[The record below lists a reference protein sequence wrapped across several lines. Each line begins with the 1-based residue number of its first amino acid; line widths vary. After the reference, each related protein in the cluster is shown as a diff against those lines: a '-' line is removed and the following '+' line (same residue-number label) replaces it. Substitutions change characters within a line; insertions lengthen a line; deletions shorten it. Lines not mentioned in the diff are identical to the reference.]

1 MISLLFSTAVLANE
15 PLDVSIYKKI
25 DIAYRISLSGCE
37 GTYEGSGKV
46 VSATSDRITFRG
58 TWTTDSSSCLSKKG
72 ESVGTSV
79 LWVPDD
85 KKAFHTV
92 RLTDDK
98 TAIEEWIV
106 HGEEADQERFS
117 SNMQAQKQY
126 WINEL
131 AGLPIDHAFTFTLTE
146 PLAFGR
152 GETQHSLSL
161 TFTPK

>member
-1 MISLLFSTAVLANE
+1 MIALFYATAALAAE
-15 PLDVSIYKKI
+15 PLDLTIYKKV
-25 DIAYRISLSGCE
+25 DLSYVISLSGCE

-46 VSATSDRITFRG
+46 ISAEANRITFRG
-58 TWTTDSSSCLSKKG
+58 TWTTDSQTCLAKKG

-92 RLTDDK
+92 RLTADN

-106 HGEEADQERFS
+106 HGEEADQERFT

-131 AGLPIDHAFTFTLTE
+131 ASVPVDHSLTFTLTE

-152 GETQHSLSL
+152 GETQHTLSVR
-161 TFTPK
+161 FTPK